1 MPPYA
6 AYPKPLP
13 VTIITVRP
21 DQANDCTIIQDMIC
35 TDHLHSL
42 GIDLAEAKRL
52 GAQINSLLSN
62 ANPEVIWQQVSQSV
76 LRPNLPFQV
85 HQYVCDAIF
94 ENWDDATSPRPM
106 WSPTSEEINRSN
118 IDSLRAQLSISDYNA
133 LHQWSV
139 GNQEVFTKLTIERLG
154 IQFHRYPSQM
164 LNLSNGVESA
174 CWLDGA
180 QLNIVKS
187 CFQADADKPAIVFN
201 KSSDQI
207 GWQTYGELRTL
218 ANRVSNG
225 LVEAGFGPSD
235 AIAID
240 MPMTPE
246 SVAIYLGIIQ
256 CGATVVS
263 IADSFAPPEI
273 ATRLKIANAKAIFTM
288 DHIIRTGKRLPLY
301 KKLIAANAP
310 KTVVV
315 LVDDSELA
323 YLRDGDQHWSQF
335 LSDNPNFKP
344 HIAPPDHAINILFS
358 SGTTGVPKAIP
369 WTQIT
374 AIKSA
379 TDGYY
384 HHDIHPGDVLAW
396 PTNLG
401 WMMGPWLIFAA
412 MINRGTIALFNDVP
426 SDRGFGKFIEKAHV
440 NMLGVVPSLV
450 RRWRETECM
459 KGLDWSSI
467 RTFSSTGECSNP
479 SDMFYLMHL
488 AGYRPIIE
496 YCGGTEIGGG
506 YITSTIVQPNAP
518 STFTTP
524 TLGSDFIILDER
536 GVPGD
541 FGEVFLIPP
550 AMGLSSRLLNRDH
563 HEVYY
568 GGTPS
573 GPEGQLL
580 RRHGDQIKRLTG
592 GYYRALGRVDDTMNL
607 GGVKVGSVEIERVL
621 NRLDGVA
628 ETAAIAI
635 SPPDG
640 GPSQLVI
647 FTVLESTAN
656 TGSNELLLRMQ
667 TTIKREINPLFKLNN
682 LRIVEVLP
690 RTASN
695 KIMRRTLR
703 TLYQKSEPHYSIKRN
718 LDQESNT

>member
-1 MPPYA
+1 
-6 AYPKPLP
+6 
-13 VTIITVRP
+13 
-21 DQANDCTIIQDMIC
+21 MIC

-42 GIDLAEAKRL
+42 GIDLGEAKRL
-52 GAQINSLLSN
+52 GSQINLLLSN
-62 ANPEVIWQQVSQSV
+62 AKPEVIWQQVSQSV
-76 LRPNLPFQV
+76 LRPDLPFQV
-85 HQYVCDAIF
+85 HQYICDVIF
-94 ENWDDATSPRPM
+94 ANWDDAIGPRPM
-106 WSPTSEEINRSN
+106 WLPTSEEINRSN
-118 IDSLRAQLSISDYNA
+118 IDSLRVQLAISDYIS
-133 LHQWSV
+133 LHKWTVQ
-139 GNQEVFTKLTIERLG
+139 NQEIFAKITIERLG

-164 LNLSNGVESA
+164 LDLSHGVESA
-174 CWLDGA
+174 YWLDSA
-180 QLNIVKS
+180 QLNIVES
-187 CFQADADKPAIVFN
+187 CFQADADEPAIVFN
-201 KSSDQI
+201 QSSGQI
-207 GWQTYGELRTL
+207 GRQTYGELRTL
-218 ANRVSNG
+218 ANRISNG
-225 LVEAGFGPSD
+225 LVEAGFGLSD

-273 ATRLKIANAKAIFTM
+273 AARLKIAKAKAIFTM
-288 DHIIRTGKRLPLY
+288 DHINRTGKRLPLY
-301 KKLIAANAP
+301 EKIIAAHAP
-310 KTVVV
+310 MAVVILTNDHE
-315 LVDDSELA
+315 LVD
-323 YLRDGDQHWSQF
+323 LRDGDLCWSKF
-335 LSDNPNFKP
+335 LSDKTNFEP
-344 HIAPPDHAINILFS
+344 HIAPPDHVINILFS

-369 WTQIT
+369 WTQTT

-379 TDGYY
+379 ADGYY
-384 HHDIHPGDVLAW
+384 HHDIHSGDVLAW

-412 MINRGTIALFNDVP
+412 MLNRGTIALFDDVP
-426 SDRGFGKFIEKAHV
+426 SGRGFGRFIEKAHV

-467 RTFSSTGECSNP
+467 RIFSSTGECSNP
-479 SDMFYLMHL
+479 SDMLYLMHL

-506 YITSTIVQPNAP
+506 YITSTTVQPNVP

-524 TLGSDFIILDER
+524 ALGSDFIILDER
-536 GVPGD
+536 GAPGD
-541 FGEVFLIPP
+541 SGEVFLIPP

-621 NRLDGVA
+621 NRLNGVA

-640 GPSQLVI
+640 GPAQLVI
-647 FTVLESTAN
+647 FAVLESTSN
-656 TGSNELLLRMQ
+656 TGFKELLLQMQ
-667 TTIKREINPLFKLNN
+667 KIIKREINPLFKLGG
-682 LRIVEVLP
+682 LRIVDKLP

-703 TLYQKSEPHYSIKRN
+703 TLYQQSEPHDSINQILNSEPK
-718 LDQESNT
+718 T